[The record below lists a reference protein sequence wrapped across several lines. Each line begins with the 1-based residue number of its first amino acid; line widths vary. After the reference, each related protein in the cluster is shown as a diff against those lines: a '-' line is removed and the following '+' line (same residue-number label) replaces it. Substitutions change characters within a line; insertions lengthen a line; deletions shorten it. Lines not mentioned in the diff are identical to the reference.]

1 MEKFC
6 IFPEE
11 SIGSFGSGTF
21 GDFVVGSF
29 GSRSLE
35 DSVRK
40 DLSYDFLGNQYVK
53 FGEESWDEES
63 EWVLGELMIVKEV
76 SGSSKIES
84 GKELGI
90 GMVLDTERF

>member
-1 MEKFC
+1 M
-6 IFPEE
+6 
-11 SIGSFGSGTF
+11 
-21 GDFVVGSF
+21 
-29 GSRSLE
+29 
-35 DSVRK
+35 RK

-63 EWVLGELMIVKEV
+63 EWVLGEFMIVKEV
-76 SGSSKIES
+76 GGSSQIES